1 MLTTDYPD
9 LMPAAED
16 IDDPQALIAR
26 LQARARGEEPARDA
40 FDEAL
45 DELLAQAAQD
55 PADAAGPGATDT
67 PAAPEDRGTP
77 EDPGSPEDPRPV

>member
-1 MLTTDYPD
+1 MFLGEVVADWPSTFH
-9 LMPAAED
+9 A
-16 IDDPQALIAR
+16 DDNETVA
-26 LQARARGEEPARDA
+26 
-40 FDEAL
+40 
-45 DELLAQAAQD
+45 ELLAQAAQD